1 VQHLRTE
8 TGLANKFTPAKEFGV
23 AIPAHPEYYTTLD
36 QAKALLKQPDGAL
49 VSVRTWDEFVGN
61 TWATATSAQ
70 GDIPGARWGHGGVD
84 ANSMS
89 DFHNRTAP

>member
-1 VQHLRTE
+1 
-8 TGLANKFTPAKEFGV
+8 V

-61 TWATATSAQ
+61 TWATATSS
-70 GDIPGARWGHGGVD
+70 PGGHSRGQMGSWRGGCQQHERLPQPGRHHEARPRDPRHVG
-84 ANSMS
+84 
-89 DFHNRTAP
+89 